1 MRAENIIGRLRQN
14 LHSKSTREGHQKN
27 AGVKDTFPVQWSGEN
42 LGSSL
47 HHKVWKI
54 QMGEQ
59 TRFGSPA
66 VSHVRHA
73 SLNKPVNKPDSAN
86 KGSQNKQKQQEINS

>member
-1 MRAENIIGRLRQN
+1 
-14 LHSKSTREGHQKN
+14 
-27 AGVKDTFPVQWSGEN
+27 
-42 LGSSL
+42 
-47 HHKVWKI
+47 
-54 QMGEQ
+54 MGEQ

-86 KGSQNKQKQQEINS
+86 KGSLNKQKQQEINS